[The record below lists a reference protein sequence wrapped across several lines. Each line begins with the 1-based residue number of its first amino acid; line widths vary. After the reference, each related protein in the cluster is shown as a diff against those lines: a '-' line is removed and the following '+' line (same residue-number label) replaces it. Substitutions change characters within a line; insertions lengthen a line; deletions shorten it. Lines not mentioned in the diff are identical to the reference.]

1 MTPYLAACA
10 VYRDEAPYLCEWVEF
25 HRLIGVERFFL
36 YDNRSTDDHRE
47 VLAPYVD
54 EGIVLLHDWPIFPA
68 QMQAYEHCIK
78 HHGDDARWIA
88 FLDLDEF
95 LFSPTGSPVSELL
108 VPLERH
114 PGVGANWAVFGS
126 SGHVRRP
133 PGLVIES
140 YLRRTADP
148 DVNAHIKSI
157 VDPTRV
163 RSFCVPHFFMY
174 TDGPAVDENG
184 RPIDSPPYSRTR
196 SVSFER
202 LRINHYQTK
211 SEEEYRRK
219 LARGPA
225 DSTLWFKEKL
235 TEAGIQR
242 RLRKLDEVEDRDILR
257 YLPALRE
264 GLADP
269 AGQPSR

>member
-1 MTPYLAACA
+1 VTPYLSVCA
-10 VYRDEAPYLCEWVEF
+10 VYRDEGPYLREWIEF
-25 HRLIGVERFFL
+25 HRLVGVERFFL
-36 YDNRSTDDHRE
+36 YDNRSEDDHRE
-47 VLAPYVD
+47 VLEPYVD
-54 EGIVLLHDWPIFPA
+54 EGVVVLHDWPIFPA

-78 HHGDDARWIA
+78 QHKHDARWIG

-95 LFSPTGSPVSELL
+95 LFSPTGTPVSELL
-108 VPLERH
+108 VPFERH
-114 PGVGANWAVFGS
+114 PGVGVNWAVFGS
-126 SGHVRRP
+126 SGHATKP
-133 PGLVIES
+133 PGLISES
-140 YLRRTADP
+140 YLRRTVDP

-157 VDPTRV
+157 VDPRRV

-184 RPIDSPPYSRTR
+184 RPIDRPPYSRTE
-196 SVSFER
+196 SVSFEK

-235 TEAGIQR
+235 TEVGIQR
-242 RLRKLDEVEDRDILR
+242 RLRKLDQADDQDILR
-257 YLPALRE
+257 YVPALRE
-264 GLADP
+264 ALGETARQ
-269 AGQPSR
+269 ASR